1 MKKIIVVLTL
11 VGFVLAGCSSNFT
24 DSTNANTESTT
35 NKEVSQVESS
45 VEDTNQNQQD
55 TQEAIS
61 SETNNSTQEN
71 PGNNGI
77 NAQIPNNLATSLE
90 EAVNLFK
97 GEFPDAILTSIEID
111 NEKGVWVYDLDG
123 YSTENEYEMVINS
136 ENSEI
141 LRSHSEIDRDD
152 DGDKEINITN
162 TLSVQDVLDIAEK
175 ESITNIE
182 NLKLENEVGK
192 DYWTIEGFNPEI
204 ELVLD
209 AITGEIVA
217 RDND

>member
-1 MKKIIVVLTL
+1 M
-11 VGFVLAGCSSNFT
+11 VGFVLAGCSSNLT

-35 NKEVSQVESS
+35 NKEISQVESS
-45 VEDTNQNQQD
+45 VENANKDQQD
-55 TQEAIS
+55 TQEVAS

-77 NAQIPNNLATSLE
+77 NAQIPNNLVTSLE

-97 GEFPDAILTSIEID
+97 GVFPDAILTSIEID
-111 NEKGVWVYDLDG
+111 NEKGVLVYDLDG

-162 TLSVQDVLDIAEK
+162 ALSVQEVLNIAEK

-182 NLKLENEVGK
+182 NLKLENEFGK
-192 DYWTIEGFNPEI
+192 DYWIIEGFNPEI

>member
-1 MKKIIVVLTL
+1 MKKIIVVFTL
-11 VGFVLAGCSSNFT
+11 IGFVLAGCTSNFT

-35 NKEVSQVESS
+35 NKEISQVESS
-45 VEDTNQNQQD
+45 VEDANKNQQD
-55 TQEAIS
+55 IQEVVS

-77 NAQIPNNLATSLE
+77 NAQIPNNLSTSLE

-97 GEFPDAILTSIEID
+97 SEFPDATLTSSEID

-136 ENSEI
+136 KNSEI

-152 DGDKEINITN
+152 YGDKEINITN
-162 TLSVQDVLDIAEK
+162 TLSVQDVLDIAEQ

-182 NLKLENEVGK
+182 NLTLKNEFGK

>member
-1 MKKIIVVLTL
+1 M
-11 VGFVLAGCSSNFT
+11 VGFVLAGCSSNLT

-35 NKEVSQVESS
+35 NKEISQVESS
-45 VEDTNQNQQD
+45 VENANKDQQD
-55 TQEAIS
+55 TQEVAS

-77 NAQIPNNLATSLE
+77 NAQIPNNLVTSLE

-97 GEFPDAILTSIEID
+97 GVFPDAILTSIEID
-111 NEKGVWVYDLDG
+111 NEKGVLVYDLDG

-162 TLSVQDVLDIAEK
+162 ALRVQEVLNIAEK

-182 NLKLENEVGK
+182 NLKLENEFGK
-192 DYWTIEGFNPEI
+192 DYWIIEGFNPEI

>member
-77 NAQIPNNLATSLE
+77 NAQIPN
-90 EAVNLFK
+90 NLFK

-182 NLKLENEVGK
+182 NLKLENEFGK
-192 DYWTIEGFNPEI
+192 DYWIIEGFNPEI